1 MQPALARFACRRPFA
16 RAGAFFIG
24 LFALALWRAFA
35 EKTCIPKA
43 SPRAKKAR
51 QMLCLHSRP
60 TPHHSQYRARKKATG
75 GYWRSLRSPIEKT
88 ARGPKIKAAMTAN
101 AKCKASVFAP
111 RQARE
116 RVSRRKKARRTRH
129 AAACLQHSLRNKA
142 VSAVEPQGDMP
153 GRTSARVL
161 MSCCGL
167 TAAATAPQGCF
178 RHRPCGQAAG

>member
-88 ARGPKIKAAMTAN
+88 AR
-101 AKCKASVFAP
+101 AP
-111 RQARE
+111 QNQGSHDGE
-116 RVSRRKKARRTRH
+116 RKV
-129 AAACLQHSLRNKA
+129 
-142 VSAVEPQGDMP
+142 QGQRFRP
-153 GRTSARVL
+153 TTSARTSVASKKSAQNP
-161 MSCCGL
+161 SCCGL
-167 TAAATAPQGCF
+167 LATFVAK
-178 RHRPCGQAAG
+178 